1 MSLIHFKFGGSW
13 PVTPDRKI
21 TSRLKRQEFLFAE
34 EHIWL
39 RKQQ

>member
-21 TSRLKRQEFLFAE
+21 ASHLKRQEFLFAE
-34 EHIWL
+34 EHTWL